1 MIDSIDQ
8 HPSPK
13 DRALIRVILMQEWD
27 PIGVRNIAGSRE
39 DEYDA
44 YIDDIYAL
52 LANRHPSQQK
62 IAAYLL
68 GVQSRRMGLRITDA
82 ARERC
87 HRAAQ
92 SLIAV
97 RKQFEHPTGEPR

>member
-1 MIDSIDQ
+1 MIDNEDE

-13 DRALIRVILMQEWD
+13 NRALIREILMREWD

-39 DEYDA
+39 REYDA
-44 YIDDIYAL
+44 YIADVYSLVTDK
-52 LANRHPSQQK
+52 RTSQEK

-68 GVQSRRMGLRITDA
+68 AVQSQRMLLRVTDA

-87 HRAAQ
+87 RRAAQ
-92 SLIAV
+92 SLIAA
-97 RKQFEHPTGEPR
+97 QFNFGRQPR

>member
-1 MIDSIDQ
+1 MIDNKSE
-8 HPSPK
+8 HPSPEN
-13 DRALIRVILMQEWD
+13 RALIREILMREWD

-44 YIDDIYAL
+44 YIADVYSLVRDK
-52 LANRHPSQQK
+52 HTSQEK

-68 GVQSRRMGLRITDA
+68 VVQSQRMLLRVTDA

-87 HRAAQ
+87 RRAAR
-92 SLIAV
+92 SLIAAQTILGV
-97 RKQFEHPTGEPR
+97 SPGS